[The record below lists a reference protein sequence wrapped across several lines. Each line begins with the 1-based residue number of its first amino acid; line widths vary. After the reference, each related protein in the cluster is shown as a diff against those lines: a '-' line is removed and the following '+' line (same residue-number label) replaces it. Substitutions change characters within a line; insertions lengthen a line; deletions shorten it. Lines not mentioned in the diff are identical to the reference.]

1 MSRWV
6 QRQSPLCR
14 QGNGSPER
22 ARGLLRITQQV
33 NDTTR
38 PASHM
43 AELLQNVSN
52 DFLSRETPAT
62 EVCRLVAYVGRMAP
76 AHRVL
81 DIETTGCHRAGLWL
95 AQVTGKAS
103 KIFVPTSGP

>member
-33 NDTTR
+33 SDTTR

-52 DFLSRETPAT
+52 DFLSRETPAR
-62 EVCRLVAYVGRMAP
+62 EACRLVAYVGHTAP
-76 AHRVL
+76 AHRVS
-81 DIETTGCHRAGLWL
+81 DSETAGCHRAGLWL
-95 AQVTGKAS
+95 AQVTRKAS

>member
-1 MSRWV
+1 M
-6 QRQSPLCR
+6 
-14 QGNGSPER
+14 
-22 ARGLLRITQQV
+22 LRITQQV
-33 NDTTR
+33 SDTTR

-43 AELLQNVSN
+43 AELPQNVGN
-52 DFLSRETPAT
+52 DYILSRETPT
-62 EVCRLVAYVGRMAP
+62 KEVCRLAAYVGPMAP

-81 DIETTGCHRAGLWL
+81 DSKTTGCHRAGLWL